1 MINVSLMFPKGIL
14 PDFLK
19 VANVIPIYKKGEK
32 LVIPDPSL
40 Y

>member
-1 MINVSLMFPKGIL
+1 MIDVSFNKGIL

-19 VANVIPIYKKGEK
+19 VENVIPIYKKGEK